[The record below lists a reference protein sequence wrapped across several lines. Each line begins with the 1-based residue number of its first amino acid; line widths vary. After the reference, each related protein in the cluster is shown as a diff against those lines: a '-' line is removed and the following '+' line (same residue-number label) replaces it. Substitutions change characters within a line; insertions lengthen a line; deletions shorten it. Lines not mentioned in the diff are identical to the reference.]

1 MGIRFGRL
9 EMVDISNSSRN
20 NRIYNNRIHF
30 KFIRN
35 DYTALENVM
44 KFNSEEEERKYLE
57 RLHNYTKFKL
67 VEMLI
72 DKYKDKK
79 IQNLNVMEE
88 LAESVLEVLDDVGN
102 NYVE

>member
-1 MGIRFGRL
+1 
-9 EMVDISNSSRN
+9 
-20 NRIYNNRIHF
+20 
-30 KFIRN
+30 
-35 DYTALENVM
+35 M